1 MKIHALYWVKNP
13 KKSKIIENETA
24 TERERELNLK
34 RGDKGCSC
42 ASKTF
47 IH

>member
-1 MKIHALYWVKNP
+1 MKIYALYWVKNP
-13 KKSKIIENETA
+13 KKSQIIENER
-24 TERERELNLK
+24 ERERERELK

-42 ASKTF
+42 ASETS